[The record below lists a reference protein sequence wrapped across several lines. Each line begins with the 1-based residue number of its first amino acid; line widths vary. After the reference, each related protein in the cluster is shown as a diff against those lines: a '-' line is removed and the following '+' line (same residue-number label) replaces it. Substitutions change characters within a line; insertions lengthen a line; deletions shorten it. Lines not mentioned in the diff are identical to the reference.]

1 MNCFESPN
9 MFFFMFFFLEDT
21 LAPLIFKIE
30 KRTNTSWK
38 VTNEIVKARN
48 EKLFLTQLVDY
59 EL

>member
-1 MNCFESPN
+1 
-9 MFFFMFFFLEDT
+9 MFFFLEDT